1 METKFISNFQ
11 FLSPRLTI
19 KNNHLTKED
28 VRKIKA
34 SLAGKISA
42 MSSLVAAGFMIIC
55 ILLLVTM
62 GVTTSGQH
70 IEVYGITSLLGQII
84 GAVLCLFAVVFEII
98 SFKINDRSKRTIFH
112 RLVNLALYLSLASTL
127 LLSFYADASMDYL
140 SSSPTITVAVILLAV
155 LILIQPVY
163 WIEAAILD
171 VTLTGLII
179 AMAVYCQS
187 AFAIQSL
194 LYYILIAILYP
205 MLAYL
210 IISILFYAETQKYI
224 QDLRNAI
231 LNDTAMYDELTH
243 CKNRH
248 ALKSYLK
255 DNSKRWSNNQTDL
268 LLVMFDID
276 NFKLYNDTFSHPGG
290 DYCLVSIADA
300 LRKAFPLPDLNFFRY
315 GGEEFLLFFELED
328 PKDAKV
334 ILEQARKAVQN
345 LNIEAP
351 EGAPYKYVTISVGGT
366 LIKTIDE
373 FDFDKHLQIVDS
385 YLYQA
390 KANGKNVCV
399 IDGQTI

>member
-34 SLAGKISA
+34 SLATKIGA
-42 MSSLVAAGFMIIC
+42 MSSIIAAGFLIIC
-55 ILLLVTM
+55 ILLLVSM
-62 GVTTSGQH
+62 GVSTGGQH
-70 IEVYGITSLLGQII
+70 IEVYGLTSLLGQVF
-84 GAVLCLFAVVFEII
+84 GAAFCLVAVVLEVI
-98 SFKINDRSKRTIFH
+98 SFKTKEQSKKALLNRFT
-112 RLVNLALYLSLASTL
+112 NLALYLALASTL
-127 LLSFYADASMDYL
+127 FLSLYADAEMGYL
-140 SSSPTITVAVILLAV
+140 SSSPTISVSIVLLAV

-163 WIEAAILD
+163 WLEAAILD
-171 VTLTGLII
+171 MAVTGLVI
-179 AMAVYCQS
+179 AMAIYCNVTFATQS
-187 AFAIQSL
+187 T
-194 LYYILIAILYP
+194 LYYILIAVLFP
-205 MLAYL
+205 LLSYL

-224 QDLRNAI
+224 QDIRNAI

-255 DNSKRWSNNQTDL
+255 DNSKRWSNEETNL
-268 LLVMFDID
+268 LLIMFDID

-300 LRKAFPLPDLNFFRY
+300 LRRAFPLPDLNFFRY
-315 GGEEFLLFFELED
+315 GGEEFLLFFELEN
-328 PKDAKV
+328 PKEAKS
-334 ILEQARKAVQN
+334 ILEKARKAVQN

-351 EGAPYKYVTISVGGT
+351 GGAPYKYVTISVGGT
-366 LIKTIDE
+366 LIKTVDE

-390 KANGKNVCV
+390 KANGKNICV
-399 IDGQTI
+399 IDGKAI